1 MPEDLSL
8 QKRSFFAKSRQ
19 WSNDRK
25 IGSDSNEKV

>member
-8 QKRSFFAKSRQ
+8 LEGNFFVKSRQ